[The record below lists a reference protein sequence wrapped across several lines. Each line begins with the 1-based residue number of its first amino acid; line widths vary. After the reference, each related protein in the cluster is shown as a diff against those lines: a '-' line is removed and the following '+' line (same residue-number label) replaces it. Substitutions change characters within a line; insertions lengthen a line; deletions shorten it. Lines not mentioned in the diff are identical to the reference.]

1 MTAEPVRFAC
11 LLPPGAVNDPPVV
24 EAMLSHHVLAAAE
37 RGEIELAP
45 DWRLTDVRAEVRRSQ
60 FDDIA
65 DMGYAI
71 GTVLGARKP
80 SPPACDI

>member
-1 MTAEPVRFAC
+1 MTTEPMRFAC
-11 LLPPGAVNDPPVV
+11 LLPPSAVDDPPVV
-24 EAMLSHHVLAAAE
+24 KAMLSHHVLAAAE
-37 RGEIELAP
+37 RGEIELAS
-45 DWRLTDVRAEVRRSQ
+45 DWRLTDVQADVRRSQ